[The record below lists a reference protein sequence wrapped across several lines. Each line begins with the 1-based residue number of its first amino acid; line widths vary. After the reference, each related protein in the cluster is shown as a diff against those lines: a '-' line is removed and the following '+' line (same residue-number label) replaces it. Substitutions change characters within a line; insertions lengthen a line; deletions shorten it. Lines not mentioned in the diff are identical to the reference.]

1 MRTSFFLLLLA
12 ALPSVGCSAN
22 RGTAGDSSSLTSAQA
37 AAVDQGVRA
46 FMQTV
51 AYDVTHDGPSAWRT
65 HFADDPAFFMAVDGR
80 MALPNSAA
88 ARATIDTLVRDTKSI
103 DLQWGGELRVDPL
116 TNDFA
121 VVAAPY
127 HEVLVSTA
135 GKRVDEEGFFT
146 GTAENRDGRWQFR
159 NAHWSDPVQ
168 TSPVSPP
175 PPLN

>member
-1 MRTSFFLLLLA
+1 MRTSYFLLFLA
-12 ALPSVGCSAN
+12 VLASVGCSAH
-22 RGTAGDSSSLTSAQA
+22 RGTPSDSSSLTPAQA

-46 FMQTV
+46 FMQGV
-51 AYDVTHDGPSAWRT
+51 AHDVTHDGPATWRT

-80 MALPNSAA
+80 MVLPNSAA

-116 TNDFA
+116 APDFA

-127 HEVLVSTA
+127 HEVRVSTA
-135 GKRVDEEGFFT
+135 GKTVDANGFFT
-146 GTAENRDGRWQFR
+146 GTAEYRDGRWQFR

-168 TSPVSPP
+168 PSPVAPAAAP
-175 PPLN
+175 